1 MTSEREL
8 LAAEIERE
16 AGKILDFFRGFI
28 RARSPNP
35 PGDTRAAADFIC
47 RFLESERVPFRVIAP
62 MSDMPNVVA
71 FFEGGA
77 PGRHLV
83 LNGHIDVFPV
93 GEATDGALIPGVATS
108 STAESMAAAPAI

>member
-77 PGRHLV
+77 G
-83 LNGHIDVFPV
+83 
-93 GEATDGALIPGVATS
+93 TTS
-108 STAESMAAAPAI
+108 GSQRSHRCLSGGGSHRLEL